1 MKDWYSSKEL
11 QGIEGMPCTVQGVIG
26 KAKRENWK
34 SRPRQGKGGG
44 KEYHITSLPA
54 ATQAALT
61 AQNKTTLSV
70 VKVTG
75 EKPTEEEKETISYDL
90 THDEMALVLKYRQMS
105 QQQKVQSQTIVDVI
119 AQPEIKESNSK

>member
-1 MKDWYSSKEL
+1 MKSWFSAKEL
-11 QGIEGMPCTVQGVIG
+11 AGVNGMPGTTQNVTVR
-26 KAKRENWK
+26 AKKNGWQYRE
-34 SRPRQGKGGG
+34 RQGQGGG
-44 KEYHITSLPA
+44 KEYHITSLPEE
-54 ATQAALT
+54 TQQALK
-61 AQNKTTLSV
+61 AQNKTPLSV
-70 VKVTG
+70 VEVKG

>member
-1 MKDWYSSKEL
+1 MTEWYSAKDIAGCIGFECSVR
-11 QGIEGMPCTVQGVIG
+11 TVYRRAE
-26 KAKRENWK
+26 KENWQ
-34 SRPRQGKGGG
+34 SRDRQGQGGG
-44 KEYHITSLPA
+44 KEYHITSLPEE
-54 ATQAALT
+54 TQQALK
-61 AQNKTTLSV
+61 AQNKTPLSV
-70 VKVTG
+70 VEVKG